1 MPHALILV
9 YRDFIFYPE
18 CVFRGGAALSPHFH
32 FLRDRSLSSNVI
44 REAASHC
51 LEAVCLLNCGKMR
64 QLLHLHTFPL
74 TMTGDCLTNFL
85 RIEKEWQLLCD
96 QSRKT
101 NQIFE
106 ERQIFLR
113 SVRDFIRASEIKSRS
128 LRFLAER
135 QRFLRS
141 VRDMYSRKKHAAKNS
156 PFSLHKQDQGAHNGK
171 SHWLHVPQTKN
182 LKSTSALRS
191 AQH

>member
-1 MPHALILV
+1 M
-9 YRDFIFYPE
+9 
-18 CVFRGGAALSPHFH
+18 
-32 FLRDRSLSSNVI
+32 LRLQDWRSDLG
-44 REAASHC
+44 ASHSLEFYLTGEIAKNMLLCLHTFTFTMTGSCLPTQQTPLFQIRRGWPFASNC

-64 QLLHLHTFPL
+64 QLLHLHTFPF

-85 RIEKEWQLLCD
+85 RIKKDWQLLCD
-96 QSRKT
+96 QSKKT

-141 VRDMYSRKKHAAKNS
+141 VRDMYSRKKHASKKL
-156 PFSLHKQDQGAHNGK
+156 SL
-171 SHWLHVPQTKN
+171 
-182 LKSTSALRS
+182 
-191 AQH
+191 

>member
-1 MPHALILV
+1 M
-9 YRDFIFYPE
+9 
-18 CVFRGGAALSPHFH
+18 SSHFH
-32 FLRDRSLSSNVI
+32 FHNDQKLYSNTTNSPLPNQTRLTI
-44 REAASHC
+44 C

-64 QLLHLHTFPL
+64 QLLHLHTLPF

-85 RIEKEWQLLCD
+85 RIEKEWQLLYD
-96 QSRKT
+96 QSRKI

-106 ERQIFLR
+106 ERQIFLS

-141 VRDMYSRKKHAAKNS
+141 VRDMYSRKKHASKKL
-156 PFSLHKQDQGAHNGK
+156 SL
-171 SHWLHVPQTKN
+171 
-182 LKSTSALRS
+182 
-191 AQH
+191 

>member
-1 MPHALILV
+1 MTQLQAGEDIQCEFCEKV
-9 YRDFIFYPE
+9 K
-18 CVFRGGAALSPHFH
+18 LSPSSPPQTPTPPPPHTSFPGDQTLGWC
-32 FLRDRSLSSNVI
+32 LRLQ
-44 REAASHC
+44 C
-51 LEAVCLLNCGKMR
+51 LPGWVQTAPWRNLR
-64 QLLHLHTFPL
+64 QLFYLHTFPF
-74 TMTGDCLTNFL
+74 TMTGDCLTNFF

-141 VRDMYSRKKHAAKNS
+141 VRDMYSRKKHASKKL
-156 PFSLHKQDQGAHNGK
+156 SL
-171 SHWLHVPQTKN
+171 L
-182 LKSTSALRS
+182 SARTGSGCIVLLIV
-191 AQH
+191 